1 MKNEFGLTWAVKW
14 DRKADRTH
22 VDVKFSAQVF
32 RDPNNG
38 NEEWEKYVADCRQS
52 LHRVAAAHSVEILV
66 WSIDLDWEDELT
78 VITHHVYARGLLPG
92 ATEIRIVRAL
102 KPARGYAA
110 LDFLA
115 QAVKQGLPVDPLLER
130 AVESQRLQRYD
141 RKKPLA
147 ASLKTQLLALALT
160 GSGWRRLIS
169 PYDKPW
175 AYINQ
180 TTQFIYERNYEEKAA
195 DSTLVAGL
203 SPKQIYQRSQR
214 ARAGSQLAVES
225 LADVVQNGDCTADVA
240 SILAAR
246 EAGKKWKELPE
257 YLTEL
262 TGTPW
267 ERWRVKGARTL
278 FATQKDKLRAAARA
292 GFQWKPGSNQG
303 NIYRQRL
310 RGGGWTYSHSL
321 QGKDLEMYREV
332 MLAERK
338 NLFRASNPSSTDKD
352 SA

>member
-1 MKNEFGLTWAVKW
+1 MFTRAV
-14 DRKADRTH
+14 
-22 VDVKFSAQVF
+22 
-32 RDPNNG
+32 
-38 NEEWEKYVADCRQS
+38 
-52 LHRVAAAHSVEILV
+52 
-66 WSIDLDWEDELT
+66 
-78 VITHHVYARGLLPG
+78 LPG

-110 LDFLA
+110 LDSLA
-115 QAVKQGLPVDPLLER
+115 QALKQGLRVDPLLKH

-141 RKKPLA
+141 RNKKPLA
-147 ASLKTQLLALALT
+147 ASLTTQLFALALT
-160 GSGWRRLIS
+160 GSDWRGLIS
-169 PYDKPW
+169 PSDKPW

-180 TTQFIYERNYEEKAA
+180 TTRFIYKRSYEEGAGSA
-195 DSTLVAGL
+195 HPLEVAGL
-203 SPKQIYQRSQR
+203 SPAQIDKRVQRTIGR
-214 ARAGSQLAVES
+214 DHLVVES

-257 YLTEL
+257 YLTKS

-267 ERWRVKGARTL
+267 DRWRVKVARTL
-278 FATQKDKLRAAARA
+278 FATQKDKLHAAARA

-310 RGGGWTYSHSL
+310 RGGGWIYSHSR
-321 QGKDLEMYREV
+321 QGQDLEDYREV

-338 NLFRASNPSSTDKD
+338 NLFRAY
-352 SA
+352 